1 MGDMLRLRAADG
13 HELGA
18 YRAAPPGAPRG
29 GIVVLQEIFGV
40 NEHIRGVCD
49 AFAAEGYVAIAPA
62 LFDRFVRDFESGY
75 SPDEI
80 AAALG
85 YLKALDWDALML
97 DTRAAVER
105 VREETQSVSL
115 VGFCL
120 GGSLAF
126 LAATRMPGLDAAV
139 CYYGGMIAKF
149 ADEAPLCPVMMHF
162 GETDGSIPMSNVDTV
177 RAKRPDAAIHLYP
190 AGHGFN
196 RGAPGT
202 PDAAQAEI
210 AWQRTLRFLADA
222 RGARV

>member
-1 MGDMLRLRAADG
+1 MGTMLRLRAADG

-18 YRAAPPGAPRG
+18 YRAAPQGTPRG

-40 NEHIRGVCD
+40 NAHIRGVCD

-75 SPDEI
+75 SPEEI
-80 AAALG
+80 ATALA
-85 YLKALDWDALML
+85 YLKSLDWDALML
-97 DTRAAVER
+97 DTRAAVDR
-105 VREETQSVSL
+105 LREETQAVSL

-126 LAATRMPGLDAAV
+126 LAATRVDGLDAAV

-149 ADEAPLCPVMMHF
+149 AEATPLCPVMMHF
-162 GETDGSIPMSNVDTV
+162 GETDTSIPMSNVETV
-177 RAKRPDAAIHLYP
+177 RAKRPDAVIHLYP

-202 PDAAQAEI
+202 PDAAQAAI
-210 AWQRTLRFLADA
+210 AWERSLGFLAEAGSA
-222 RGARV
+222 RR

>member
-1 MGDMLRLRAADG
+1 MGELLRLRAADG

-18 YRAAPPGAPRG
+18 YRAAPAEAPTG

-40 NEHIRGVCD
+40 NSHIRGVCD
-49 AFAAEGYVAIAPA
+49 ALASQGYVAIAPA

-80 AAALG
+80 AVALG
-85 YLKALDWDALML
+85 YLKTLDWGALML
-97 DTRAAVER
+97 DTQAAIGR
-105 VREETQSVSL
+105 VREETEAVSL

-126 LAATRMPGLDAAV
+126 LAATQVDGLDAAV
-139 CYYGGMIAKF
+139 CYYGGMIAKI
-149 ADEAPLCPVMMHF
+149 ADAKPLCPVMMHY
-162 GETDGSIPMSNVDTV
+162 GETDSSIPLSNVETV
-177 RAKRPDAAIHLYP
+177 RTKCPEAEIHLYA

-202 PDAAQAEI
+202 ADAAQAAI
-210 AWQRTLRFLADA
+210 AWERTLRFLADA
-222 RGARV
+222 RAGRT

>member
-1 MGDMLRLRAADG
+1 MGEHLRLRAADG

-18 YRAAPPGAPRG
+18 YRAAPAGAPIG

-40 NEHIRGVCD
+40 NSHIRGVCD
-49 AFAAEGYVAIAPA
+49 AFAAQGYVAIAPA

-80 AAALG
+80 AAALA
-85 YLKALDWDALML
+85 YLRSLDWDALML
-97 DTRAAVER
+97 DTRAAIER
-105 VREETQSVSL
+105 VREETEAVSL

-126 LAATRMPGLDAAV
+126 LAATQVDGLDAAV

-149 ADEAPLCPVMMHF
+149 ADAKPLCPVMMHY
-162 GETDGSIPMSNVDTV
+162 GETDSSIPLSNVDTV
-177 RAKRPDAAIHLYP
+177 RVKCPEAEIHLYP

-202 PDAAQAEI
+202 ADAAQAAI
-210 AWQRTLRFLADA
+210 AWERTLRFLADA
-222 RGARV
+222 RAGRP

>member
-18 YRAAPPGAPRG
+18 YRAAPAGTPIG

-40 NEHIRGVCD
+40 NSHIRGVCD

-75 SPDEI
+75 SPEEI

-85 YLKALDWDALML
+85 YLKTLDWDALML
-97 DTRAAVER
+97 DTRAAIER
-105 VREETQSVSL
+105 VREETQAVSL

-120 GGSLAF
+120 GGSLAY
-126 LAATRMPGLDAAV
+126 LAATQVDGLDAAV

-149 ADEAPLCPVMMHF
+149 ADAAPLCPVMMHY
-162 GETDGSIPMSNVDTV
+162 GETDGSIPLSNVESV
-177 RAKRPDAAIHLYP
+177 RARRPEAEIHLYP

-202 PDAAQAEI
+202 PDAAQAAV
-210 AWQRTLRFLADA
+210 AWARTLRFLRDA
-222 RGARV
+222 RP

>member
-1 MGDMLRLRAADG
+1 MGEHLRLRAADG
-13 HELGA
+13 HQLGA
-18 YRAAPPGAPRG
+18 YRAAPAGAPIG

-40 NEHIRGVCD
+40 NSHIRGVCD
-49 AFAAEGYVAIAPA
+49 AFAAQGYVAIAPA

-80 AAALG
+80 AAALA
-85 YLKALDWDALML
+85 YLRSLDWDALML
-97 DTRAAVER
+97 DTRAAIER
-105 VREETQSVSL
+105 VREETEAVSL

-126 LAATRMPGLDAAV
+126 LAATQVEGLDAAV

-149 ADEAPLCPVMMHF
+149 ADAKPLCPVMMHY
-162 GETDGSIPMSNVDTV
+162 GETDSSIPLSNVDTV
-177 RAKRPDAAIHLYP
+177 RVKCPEAEIHLYP

-202 PDAAQAEI
+202 ADAAQAAI
-210 AWQRTLRFLADA
+210 AWERTLRFLTDA
-222 RGARV
+222 RAGRP

>member
-18 YRAAPPGAPRG
+18 YRAAPVGATRG

-40 NEHIRGVCD
+40 NSHIRGVCD

-75 SPDEI
+75 SPEEI

-85 YLKALDWDALML
+85 YLKTLDWDALML
-97 DTRAAVER
+97 DTRVAIDR
-105 VREETQSVSL
+105 LREETDTVSL

-120 GGSLAF
+120 GGSLAY
-126 LAATRMPGLDAAV
+126 LASTQVEGLDAAV

-149 ADEAPLCPVMMHF
+149 ADVAPLCPVMMHY
-162 GETDGSIPMSNVDTV
+162 GETDGSIPLSNVETV
-177 RAKRPDAAIHLYP
+177 RAKRPDADIHLYP

-210 AWQRTLRFLADA
+210 AWARTLRFLGDA
-222 RGARV
+222 RAEAT

>member
-1 MGDMLRLRAADG
+1 MGEHLRLRAADG

-18 YRAAPPGAPRG
+18 YRAAPAGAPIG

-40 NEHIRGVCD
+40 NSHIRGVCD

-80 AAALG
+80 AAALA
-85 YLKALDWDALML
+85 YLRSLDWDALML
-97 DTRAAVER
+97 DTRAAIER
-105 VREETQSVSL
+105 VREETEAVSL
-115 VGFCL
+115 AGFCL

-126 LAATRMPGLDAAV
+126 LAATQVDGLDAAV

-149 ADEAPLCPVMMHF
+149 ADAKPLCPVMMHY
-162 GETDGSIPMSNVDTV
+162 GETDSSIPLSDVETV
-177 RAKRPDAAIHLYP
+177 RVKCPEAEIHLYP

-202 PDAAQAEI
+202 PDAAQAAI
-210 AWQRTLRFLADA
+210 AWERTLRFLADA
-222 RGARV
+222 RAGRP

>member
-1 MGDMLRLRAADG
+1 MGEYLRLRAADG

-18 YRAAPPGAPRG
+18 YRAAPAGAPIG
-29 GIVVLQEIFGV
+29 GIMVLQEIFGV
-40 NEHIRGVCD
+40 NTHIRGVCD
-49 AFAAEGYVAIAPA
+49 AFAAQGYVAIAPA

-80 AAALG
+80 AAALA
-85 YLKALDWDALML
+85 YLRSLDWDALML
-97 DTRAAVER
+97 DTRAAIGR
-105 VREETQSVSL
+105 VREETEAVSL

-126 LAATRMPGLDAAV
+126 LAVTQIDGLDAAV

-149 ADEAPLCPVMMHF
+149 ADAKPLCPVMMHY
-162 GETDGSIPMSNVDTV
+162 GETDSSIPLSNVETV
-177 RAKRPDAAIHLYP
+177 RVKCPEAEIHLYP

-202 PDAAQAEI
+202 PDAAQAAI
-210 AWQRTLRFLADA
+210 AWERTLRFLADA
-222 RGARV
+222 RAGRT

>member
-1 MGDMLRLRAADG
+1 MGELLRLRAADD

-18 YRAAPPGAPRG
+18 YRAAPVGTPIG

-40 NEHIRGVCD
+40 NSHIRGVCD
-49 AFAAEGYVAIAPA
+49 AFAAQGYVAIAPA

-75 SPDEI
+75 SQEEI
-80 AAALG
+80 TAALA
-85 YLKALDWDALML
+85 YLKSLDWDALIL
-97 DTRAAVER
+97 DTRAAIER
-105 VREETQSVSL
+105 VRQETEAVSL

-126 LAATRMPGLDAAV
+126 LAATQVDGLDAAV

-149 ADEAPLCPVMMHF
+149 ADAKPLCPVMMHY
-162 GETDGSIPMSNVDTV
+162 GETDSSIPLSNVETV
-177 RAKRPDAAIHLYP
+177 RVKCPEAEIHLYP

-202 PDAAQAEI
+202 ADAAQASI
-210 AWQRTLRFLADA
+210 AWQRTLRFLRDA
-222 RGARV
+222 QQ

>member
-1 MGDMLRLRAADG
+1 MGEHLRLRAADG

-18 YRAAPPGAPRG
+18 YRAAPEGAPIG

-40 NEHIRGVCD
+40 NSHIRGVCD
-49 AFAAEGYVAIAPA
+49 AFAAQGYVAIAPA

-80 AAALG
+80 AAAIA
-85 YLKALDWDALML
+85 YLRSLDWDALML
-97 DTRAAVER
+97 DTRAAIDR
-105 VREETQSVSL
+105 VRAETEAVSL

-126 LAATRMPGLDAAV
+126 LAATLVDGLDAAV

-149 ADEAPLCPVMMHF
+149 ADAKPLCPVMMHY
-162 GETDGSIPMSNVDTV
+162 GETDSSIPLSNVETV
-177 RAKRPDAAIHLYP
+177 RVKCPEAEIHLYP

-202 PDAAQAEI
+202 ADAAQAAI
-210 AWQRTLRFLADA
+210 AWARTLRFLADA
-222 RGARV
+222 RAGRT

>member
-1 MGDMLRLRAADG
+1 MGEHLRLRAADG

-18 YRAAPPGAPRG
+18 YRAAPAGAPIG

-40 NEHIRGVCD
+40 NSHIRGVCD
-49 AFAAEGYVAIAPA
+49 AFAAQGYVAIAPA

-80 AAALG
+80 AAALA
-85 YLKALDWDALML
+85 YLRSLDWDALML
-97 DTRAAVER
+97 DTRAAIER
-105 VREETQSVSL
+105 VREETEAVSL

-126 LAATRMPGLDAAV
+126 LAATQVDGLDAAV

-149 ADEAPLCPVMMHF
+149 ADAKPLCPVMMHY
-162 GETDGSIPMSNVDTV
+162 GETDSSIPLSNVETV
-177 RAKRPDAAIHLYP
+177 RVKCPEAEIYLYP

-202 PDAAQAEI
+202 ADAAQAAI
-210 AWQRTLRFLADA
+210 AWERTLRFLADA
-222 RGARV
+222 RAGRP

>member
-1 MGDMLRLRAADG
+1 MGELLRLRAADG
-13 HELGA
+13 HEFGA
-18 YRAAPPGAPRG
+18 YRAAPAGPPIG

-40 NEHIRGVCD
+40 NSHIRGVCD

-75 SPDEI
+75 SPEEI
-80 AAALG
+80 TAALA
-85 YLKALDWDALML
+85 YLKSLDWDALML
-97 DTRAAVER
+97 DTRAAIER
-105 VREETQSVSL
+105 VRQETEAVSL

-126 LAATRMPGLDAAV
+126 LAATQVDGLDAAV

-149 ADEAPLCPVMMHF
+149 ADAKPLCPVMMHY
-162 GETDGSIPMSNVDTV
+162 GETDSSIPISNVETV
-177 RAKRPDAAIHLYP
+177 RVKCPKAELHLYP

-202 PDAAQAEI
+202 ADAAQAAI
-210 AWQRTLRFLADA
+210 AWERTLRFLRDA
-222 RGARV
+222 RAARP

>member
-1 MGDMLRLRAADG
+1 MGELLRLRAADG

-18 YRAAPPGAPRG
+18 YRAAPAGTPIG

-40 NEHIRGVCD
+40 NSHIRGVCD

-62 LFDRFVRDFESGY
+62 LFDRFARDFASGY
-75 SPDEI
+75 SPEEI
-80 AAALG
+80 TAALA
-85 YLKALDWDALML
+85 YLKSLDWDALML
-97 DTRAAVER
+97 DTRAAIER
-105 VREETQSVSL
+105 VRQETEAVSL

-126 LAATRMPGLDAAV
+126 LAATQGDGLDAAV

-149 ADEAPLCPVMMHF
+149 ADAKPLCPVMMHY
-162 GETDGSIPMSNVDTV
+162 GETDSSIPLSNVETV
-177 RAKRPDAAIHLYP
+177 RVKCPEAEIHLYP

-202 PDAAQAEI
+202 ADAAQAAI
-210 AWQRTLRFLADA
+210 AWQRTLRFLSNA
-222 RGARV
+222 RTARP